1 MTKRK
6 QRNKQ
11 DHERS
16 APPRA
21 HITVR
26 HNLRMHIAQEARD
39 MGDTETAENLT
50 RGLLPKFRGRV
61 QGLRDTHYRYPGF
74 RSTQRRD
81 ILQEGTNSVK

>member
-1 MTKRK
+1 MARK

-21 HITVR
+21 HIPVR
-26 HNLRMHIAQEARD
+26 QNVRPHIAQEARD
-39 MGDTETAENLT
+39 MGDIDTAENLT

-61 QGLRDTHYRYPGF
+61 QGLKDTHYVFPGF
-74 RSTQRRD
+74 RSSYRRD
-81 ILQEGTNSVK
+81 ILAQEMKDVK